1 MRKQDSEYWQE
12 HIITQND
19 KMMDCIN
26 TFRHITDDMPLTES
40 AFNVAKQSII
50 KSLAATRTTKSGII
64 SSYIKSQRLGL
75 NKDINSI
82 IYDAMQGIT
91 MQDILN
97 FEQQNVK
104 GKPLHYIILGNE
116 NELDIKSLEKIA
128 PIRRVSLEEVFG
140 Y

>member
-1 MRKQDSEYWQE
+1 
-12 HIITQND
+12 
-19 KMMDCIN
+19 
-26 TFRHITDDMPLTES
+26 
-40 AFNVAKQSII
+40 
-50 KSLAATRTTKSGII
+50 
-64 SSYIKSQRLGL
+64 
-75 NKDINSI
+75 
-82 IYDAMQGIT
+82 MQGIT

-128 PIRRVSLEEVFG
+128 PIRHVSLEEVFG

>member
-1 MRKQDSEYWQE
+1 
-12 HIITQND
+12 
-19 KMMDCIN
+19 MMDCIN
-26 TFRHITDDMPLTES
+26 PFRHITDDMPLTES

>member
-1 MRKQDSEYWQE
+1 
-12 HIITQND
+12 
-19 KMMDCIN
+19 MMDCIN

-64 SSYIKSQRLGL
+64 SSYIKSQHLGL